1 MNTFWKTFF
10 GSILGVWVALFLIII
25 LGFGLV
31 AAVFSTTEQPVSIR
45 PNSLLHIKLD
55 KTIPELTNNLESEFL
70 TINPKKTLG
79 LHEILATIDQA
90 SRNDKI
96 KGIFLEVDMVNASFT
111 TVNSIR
117 DALIEF
123 KASGKFI
130 IAYSDFYTQQAYF
143 LSTAADEV
151 YVNPIGLIDIRG
163 FSATVPFYTEFFDK
177 IGLKMNVFYAGK
189 FKSAT
194 EPFRRTSMS
203 PENKLQTRSYLTEL
217 YDHLIREIATSRD
230 IDASTLRK
238 VVNDFDGLYP
248 EKILESR
255 LVDGIVTQGEII
267 EVLKKR
273 LGLQSQ
279 DRFPM
284 ISLLDFNLADPP
296 SKNYSSNNKVAVIH
310 AEGTIMDGKGD
321 NGMVGSHEYV
331 KVIRELKTNS
341 SVKAIVLR
349 VNSPGGSALASEN
362 ILRELNEV
370 KKEGLPVVASMGD
383 YAASGGYYIA
393 CGADSIFAQPTT
405 ITGSIG
411 VFSIFPDL
419 SEMMNDKV
427 GIQFDTV
434 NTADLASAFT
444 PFFAMRPEEVRLM
457 NQRTENMYQIF
468 LQRVADGRGMTVAEV
483 NEIAQ
488 GRVWTGK
495 QALDRNLVDAL
506 GDLDAAIQTAASMAG
521 LQEGE
526 YRIANYPYVKDPWV
540 KLIEDLTDRE
550 ASAQL
555 KEKALKEELGKLYP
569 TYKQLRDMGRETGVQ
584 ARMLEVVHF

>member
-25 LGFGLV
+25 LAIGFGAALV
-31 AAVFSTTEQPVSIR
+31 SASDQPVSIR
-45 PNSLLHIKLD
+45 SNSLLHIKLD
-55 KTIPELTNNLESEFL
+55 KTIPELTDNLDPGYLVLDTE
-70 TINPKKTLG
+70 KTMG

-96 KGIFLEVDMVNASFT
+96 KGIFLEVDLVNASFT
-111 TVNSIR
+111 TVNTIR
-117 DALIEF
+117 DALIDF

-130 IAYSDFYTQQAYF
+130 IAYSDFYSQQAYF

-163 FSATVPFYTEFFDK
+163 FSATVPFYTDLFDK

-217 YDHLIREIATSRD
+217 YDHLIREIAASRD
-230 IDASTLRK
+230 IDSNALRA
-238 VVNDFDGLYP
+238 VVDDFDGLYP
-248 EKILESR
+248 EKVLESR
-255 LVDGIVTQGEII
+255 LVDGVVTRGEII

-273 LGLQSQ
+273 LGLQS
-279 DRFPM
+279 DDSFPM
-284 ISLLDFNLADPP
+284 VSLLDFNLADPP
-296 SKNYSSNNKVAVIH
+296 SKNYSSKNKIAVIH
-310 AEGTIMDGKGD
+310 AEGTIMDGEGD
-321 NGMVGSHEYV
+321 NGMVGSHQYV

-370 KKEGLPVVASMGD
+370 KAGGLPVVVSMGD
-383 YAASGGYYIA
+383 YAASGGYYIS

-427 GIQFDTV
+427 GIHFDTV
-434 NTADLASAFT
+434 NTADLASAFS
-444 PFFAMRPEEVRLM
+444 PFFAMSTKEVRLM

-468 LQRVADGRGMTVAEV
+468 LKRVADGRGMTIAEV

-495 QALDRNLVDAL
+495 QALERNLVDAL

-521 LQEGE
+521 LQKGE

-540 KLIEDLTDRE
+540 RLIEDFTGKKT
-550 ASAQL
+550 AAQL
-555 KEKALKEELGKLYP
+555 KEKALKDELGKWYP
-569 TYKQLRDMGRETGVQ
+569 TYKQFRDLSRETGVQ
-584 ARMLEVVHF
+584 ARMLEIVHF